1 MATDPTGYK
10 VTVNK
15 WFKSNNV
22 VFRPAEVDGPK
33 KGFPVY
39 HVPVAVYNGNAEDG
53 TPFADLCAT
62 AEPEYPRE

>member
-1 MATDPTGYK
+1 MAAEPTGYK

-15 WFKSNNV
+15 WFKAHNV
-22 VFRPAEVDGPK
+22 TFRPAETEGQK

-39 HVPVAVYNGNAEDG
+39 RVPLSVYNGTTDDG